1 MTHLGTHVHGAAT
14 EAVEDVVSRESRGL
28 PTRSVESQAVATVVR
43 EGSAP
48 IPPATTMEVHSS
60 PVAASVPTVQRTYE
74 LFGVAAQGGGPVP
87 LLTALQPNGKVLR
100 AGMRL
105 LVGDAP
111 DDGFGLAGTP
121 GRWRDFYG
129 DRSPAEFGQDAERAL
144 MYWEPAEGPGRGMA
158 LTADRL
164 VALFGQD
171 WREKLF

>member
-1 MTHLGTHVHGAAT
+1 M
-14 EAVEDVVSRESRGL
+14 
-28 PTRSVESQAVATVVR
+28 
-43 EGSAP
+43 
-48 IPPATTMEVHSS
+48 
-60 PVAASVPTVQRTYE
+60 
-74 LFGVAAQGGGPVP
+74 P

>member
-1 MTHLGTHVHGAAT
+1 
-14 EAVEDVVSRESRGL
+14 
-28 PTRSVESQAVATVVR
+28 
-43 EGSAP
+43 
-48 IPPATTMEVHSS
+48 
-60 PVAASVPTVQRTYE
+60 
-74 LFGVAAQGGGPVP
+74 VP

-129 DRSPAEFGQDAERAL
+129 DRSPTEFGQDAERAL
-144 MYWEPAEGPGRGMA
+144 MYWEPRDGQGRGVA

-171 WREKLF
+171 WREKLFS